1 MIFLCLS
8 APPCYNRLRAAQGD
22 HIVGLLRYSMPSSTA
37 ENHELF
43 IRLGSAFAS
52 IREGAGATQE
62 ALAKATRL
70 HVNTI
75 SNIER
80 GLCEASIFS
89 VGLLCL
95 ALGCPRIRI
104 GEHSFIPEPGAI
116 GHAPPKGFPE
126 LVWKPGAIAV
136 HSASFRARRLEAG
149 LSLRALADI
158 ARVHPNTAW
167 NFEHGQATLSV
178 SAAFRL
184 YRALGVKDIGGPGGT
199 LN

>member
-1 MIFLCLS
+1 
-8 APPCYNRLRAAQGD
+8 
-22 HIVGLLRYSMPSSTA
+22 MPSSTR
-37 ENHELF
+37 ENHEVL
-43 IRLGSAFAS
+43 ICLGATFAS
-52 IREGAGATQE
+52 IREEAGLTQAE
-62 ALAKATRL
+62 LADATRL

-95 ALGCPRIRI
+95 ALGCPRIRL
-104 GEHSFIPEPGAI
+104 GDQSFIPEPGPL
-116 GHAPPKGFPE
+116 GNTLPKDFPE

-149 LSLRALADI
+149 LSIRALA
-158 ARVHPNTAW
+158 ASASVHPNTIW
-167 NFEHGQATLSV
+167 NYEHAQVILSTT
-178 SAAFRL
+178 AAFRL
-184 YRALGVKDIGGPGGT
+184 YRALGVNSIGGPEGI

>member
-1 MIFLCLS
+1 
-8 APPCYNRLRAAQGD
+8 
-22 HIVGLLRYSMPSSTA
+22 MPSITGK
-37 ENHELF
+37 NHEPLM
-43 IRLGSAFAS
+43 RLGAAFAS
-52 IREGAGATQE
+52 LREEAGITQ
-62 ALAKATRL
+62 ADLADATRL
-70 HVNTI
+70 HINTI

-95 ALGCPRIRI
+95 ALGCPRIRL
-104 GEHSFIPEPGAI
+104 GEHSFIPEPGAL
-116 GHAPPKGFPE
+116 GHAPLNDFPE

-149 LSLRALADI
+149 FSLRTLAAS
-158 ARVHPNTAW
+158 ARVHPNTVW

-184 YRALGVKDIGGPGGT
+184 YRALGVKDISGPGGT

>member
-1 MIFLCLS
+1 
-8 APPCYNRLRAAQGD
+8 
-22 HIVGLLRYSMPSSTA
+22 MPSITR
-37 ENHELF
+37 ENHEVLT
-43 IRLGSAFAS
+43 RLGSAFAS
-52 IREGAGATQE
+52 IREEVGLTQAE
-62 ALAKATRL
+62 LAEATRL

-95 ALGCPRIRI
+95 ALGCPRIRL
-104 GEHSFIPEPGAI
+104 GELSFIPEPGPRGI
-116 GHAPPKGFPE
+116 APPKDFPE

-136 HSASFRARRLEAG
+136 HSASFRTRRLEAG
-149 LSLRALADI
+149 LSLRALA
-158 ARVHPNTAW
+158 ASAAVHPNTIW
-167 NFEHGQATLSV
+167 NYEHAQVALSA

-184 YRALGVKDIGGPGGT
+184 YRALGVNSIGGPEGI